1 MKLEALWILINLSM
15 CDTEEAKLILLS
27 EYPVES
33 QQELCPLDLAKAQ
46 ADFNLKYLLKQ
57 SEILRKI
64 DLFLKEISNEGGQTD
79 LKRLV
84 LAT

>member
-33 QQELCPLDLAKAQ
+33 QQELCPLDLAKA
-46 ADFNLKYLLKQ
+46 
-57 SEILRKI
+57 
-64 DLFLKEISNEGGQTD
+64 
-79 LKRLV
+79 
-84 LAT
+84 